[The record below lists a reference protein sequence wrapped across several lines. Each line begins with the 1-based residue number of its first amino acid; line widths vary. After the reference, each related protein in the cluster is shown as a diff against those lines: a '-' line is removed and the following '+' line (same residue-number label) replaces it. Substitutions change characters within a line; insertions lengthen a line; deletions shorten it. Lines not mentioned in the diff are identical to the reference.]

1 MPSCFTGARYLFGA
15 VAFLVLLIAPDCGAA
30 PPSESAGA
38 TPFVPRPVP
47 TFACR
52 APVDPALAYSRAYQW
67 LRGRRP
73 VDGDLLRQ
81 FNAVWEGDRSL
92 LDKTVA
98 TFRLGDYDAADLLD
112 AVRDPD
118 RPVPA
123 EVPPTFQARELAG
136 YYRANLS
143 LAYARELCAR
153 RAFEEAFSVLH
164 RVRCDDVVDPAQYW
178 FLRARAAHALM
189 LPREARA
196 AIDELLDMTEVPER
210 YRALACGMRRDM
222 ETWGDKDLGW
232 VARKMDNVARRLEL
246 GRGGPFTQKMQ
257 KEVLVRLDEMIKERQ
272 WQLKEADPPRPA
284 NPPR

>member
-1 MPSCFTGARYLFGA
+1 
-15 VAFLVLLIAPDCGAA
+15 LVLAIAPDCSAA
-30 PPSESAGA
+30 PPSGSAGA
-38 TPFVPRPVP
+38 TPFVSVPVP

-52 APVDPALAYSRAYQW
+52 APVDPALAYSRAYYW

-73 VDGDLLRQ
+73 VDADLLRQ
-81 FNAVWEGDRSL
+81 FNAVWESDRSL
-92 LDKTVA
+92 LDKTAA

-112 AVRDPD
+112 AVRDRD

-123 EVPPTFQARELAG
+123 EVPPPFQARELAG
-136 YYRANLS
+136 YHRANLA
-143 LAYARELCAR
+143 LAYARELCGR
-153 RAFEEAFSVLH
+153 RAFEEAFAVLR

-189 LPREARA
+189 WRNEALE
-196 AIDELLDMTEVPER
+196 AIDELLDMTEIPER
-210 YRALACGMRRDM
+210 YRALALGMRRDM

-246 GRGGPFTQKMQ
+246 GRGGQFTQKMQ
-257 KEVLVRLDEMIKERQ
+257 KEILVRLDEMIKERQ
-272 WQLKEADPPRPA
+272 WQLKEADRTQPI